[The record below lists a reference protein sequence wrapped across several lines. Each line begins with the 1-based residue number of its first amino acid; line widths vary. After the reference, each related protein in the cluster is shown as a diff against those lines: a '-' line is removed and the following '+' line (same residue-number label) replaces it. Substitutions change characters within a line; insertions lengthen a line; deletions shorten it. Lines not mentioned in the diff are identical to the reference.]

1 MRARLVAHYFIS
13 FNIIII
19 ITVIIIAQ
27 NAYCSGDIYLQLMKY
42 LRSVILP
49 IIIQINARRRVS
61 LVEINARFFPVGNM
75 TLLINLKKAEHRNN
89 ELFVICFRY
98 CLAYSHL

>member
-1 MRARLVAHYFIS
+1 
-13 FNIIII
+13 
-19 ITVIIIAQ
+19 
-27 NAYCSGDIYLQLMKY
+27 MKY

-61 LVEINARFFPVGNM
+61 LVKVNARFFPVGNM

-89 ELFVICFRY
+89 ELFAYCFCY
-98 CLAYSHL
+98 CLAYSHLSKVNLPLISEKNGGKTKTG